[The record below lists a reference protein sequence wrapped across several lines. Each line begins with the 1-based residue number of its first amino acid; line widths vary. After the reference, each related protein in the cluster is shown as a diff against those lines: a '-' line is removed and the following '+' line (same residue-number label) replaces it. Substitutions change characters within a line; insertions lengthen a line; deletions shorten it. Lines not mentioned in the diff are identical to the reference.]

1 MVKLF
6 CAIVGAQGSAFPVD
20 IDTTKSVDHLK
31 DVIKTKNKIT
41 LKNIDASDLQLF
53 MTKTKD
59 GPWLRSDDSDVISMR
74 SGAIPEQVKKLMNEE
89 MNPAARIGDLFGDA
103 KPTME
108 IHVLSVSSYLCKE
121 TL

>member
-6 CAIVGAQGSAFPVD
+6 CAIVGVTGGAFEVK
-20 IDTTKSVDHLK
+20 IGYTKSVDHLK
-31 DVIKTKNKIT
+31 DAIKTVNKIT
-41 LKNIDASDLQLF
+41 LKDVDAPDLQLF
-53 MTKTKD
+53 LAKPKD
-59 GPWLRSDDSDVISMR
+59 GPWLRADNSDVISMR

-108 IHVLSVSSYLCKE
+108 IHVLKVKSVSS
-121 TL
+121 